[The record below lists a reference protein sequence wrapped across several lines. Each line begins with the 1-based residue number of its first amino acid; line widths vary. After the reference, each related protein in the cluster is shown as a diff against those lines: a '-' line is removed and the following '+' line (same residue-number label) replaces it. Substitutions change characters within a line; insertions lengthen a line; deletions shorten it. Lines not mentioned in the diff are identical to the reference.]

1 MNYFCPR
8 ISSRRWARRC
18 AIDAHSEAAKGQLRT
33 APHFPALG
41 TSMLSLCEWGEAF
54 PCFPCIR
61 TCRSSLW
68 PHRSMLVLLFL
79 GSPFL
84 GVNPDLLGRISNFL
98 GQNSKFVLLNSHL
111 LGGEF
116 PLSWGRMPD
125 VLGANSQL
133 VGILPS
139 GFEQHCTVLYNQQR
153 CSDPAVIGSPIT
165 ARGAQE
171 VGAAG
176 MCGSTKPTSI
186 RPSL

>member
-1 MNYFCPR
+1 
-8 ISSRRWARRC
+8 
-18 AIDAHSEAAKGQLRT
+18 
-33 APHFPALG
+33 
-41 TSMLSLCEWGEAF
+41 
-54 PCFPCIR
+54 
-61 TCRSSLW
+61 
-68 PHRSMLVLLFL
+68 
-79 GSPFL
+79 
-84 GVNPDLLGRISNFL
+84 
-98 GQNSKFVLLNSHL
+98 
-111 LGGEF
+111 
-116 PLSWGRMPD
+116 MPD